1 MIAPLDRI
9 SQVPKSTRIY
19 KPRKAYFHL
28 NPIITVKCPSS
39 HRWIKRNALSVR
51 CNESPLG
58 LHRKY
63 THFRRKYAYFTGK
76 FYKPN
81 SFLSRCTVETD
92 TSHSLEVRLML
103 VPRRSSR
110 STSLY
115 SSRLVSLDLM
125 LPAFRPT
132 LPPLAM
138 YRALPLLRRNL
149 MVSRSISAQVPNTDM
164 KMLRNGFLVP
174 SGWNIE
180 RFSF

>member
-1 MIAPLDRI
+1 MRFLSDVTNPLWDYTANI
-9 SQVPKSTRIY
+9 HIFAGSTHI
-19 KPRKAYFHL
+19 L
-28 NPIITVKCPSS
+28 Q
-39 HRWIKRNALSVR
+39 
-51 CNESPLG
+51 E
-58 LHRKY
+58 
-63 THFRRKYAYFTGK
+63 K

-115 SSRLVSLDLM
+115 SSILVSLDLM